1 MRDIFLLFLMLI
13 RTCACFNTETDGT
26 KVVSVKASVGNA
38 DVNVEISYT
47 NLKII
52 GSGSFGVVYQA
63 TLLDSGDVIA
73 IKKVLQDRR
82 FKVST
87 LHKKYTR
94 HYVLRCQPP
103 CTQMTHVNLVVKGFQ
118 WCYGRPFLLESF
130 CFVQISIYT
139 PPGANTMPTVYTY
152 NI

>member
-82 FKVST
+82 FKVSA

-94 HYVLRCQPP
+94 HCVLVASHHAHR
-103 CTQMTHVNLVVKGFQ
+103 
-118 WCYGRPFLLESF
+118 
-130 CFVQISIYT
+130 
-139 PPGANTMPTVYTY
+139 
-152 NI
+152 